1 MLVTATTPDGKISAR
16 LIFIALGAALGGFV
30 FGYDSSIV
38 NGTVDAVEHEFGLNA
53 VTIGFTVSC
62 ALLGAA
68 IGAWIAGMVSERV
81 GRVRTMVIA
90 SAMLLVSALGCG
102 LCFSEVDL
110 IVWRIVGGIGVG
122 FASVIAPAY
131 IAEISP
137 AQHRGRLG
145 SMQQMAI
152 VLGIFVAF
160 LISALLV
167 FVMGSADAIG
177 WLGLAAWRWMYLSL
191 AIPAIIYGL
200 LAMRLPESPRYL
212 VERGRFV
219 EAATILTRD
228 MGMDPGQATEAKIEE
243 IRTTVHV
250 ERRQVFKDLMGRF
263 GFHPLVWVGILLSVF
278 QQFVGINVIFYYST
292 TLWKSVG
299 FAESDSFTISLIT
312 SVTNVLATIIAVLL
326 IDVLGRKLLLMIGS
340 TLMTLSLGM
349 MAIAFAQ
356 SVTIDGA
363 VSLPGNWGIIA
374 LVSANLFVVGFG
386 ATWGPAVWVLLGEI
400 FPNSIRALA
409 LGVAASAQWI
419 ANFAV
424 STTFPSLAEA
434 GLALAYGIY
443 AFFALLS
450 LIFVIFM
457 VKETKGRQLEEMTL

>member
-1 MLVTATTPDGKISAR
+1 MTATTSDGKISAR

-110 IVWRIVGGIGVG
+110 IIWRIVGGIGVG

-131 IAEISP
+131 IAEVSP

-160 LISALLV
+160 LVSALLV

-177 WLGLAAWRWMYLSL
+177 WFGLAAWRWMYLSL
-191 AIPAIIYGL
+191 AIPAIIYGV
-200 LAMRLPESPRYL
+200 LALRLPESPRYL
-212 VERGRFV
+212 VERGRYV
-219 EAATILTRD
+219 EAATVLTRD
-228 MGMDPGQATEAKIEE
+228 MGMVPGAATEAKIEE
-243 IRTTVHV
+243 IRNTVHV
-250 ERRQVFKDLMGRF
+250 ERRQVFKDLLGRF

-312 SVTNVLATIIAVLL
+312 SITNVVATIVAVLL

-340 TLMTLSLGM
+340 TIMPLSLGM
-349 MAIAFAQ
+349 MAVSFAQ

-363 VSLPGNWGIIA
+363 VSLPGNWGIVA

-424 STTFPSLAEA
+424 STTFPSLAET

-457 VKETKGRQLEEMTL
+457 VRETKGRQLEEMTL

>member
-1 MLVTATTPDGKISAR
+1 MTATTSDGKISAR

-38 NGTVDAVEHEFGLNA
+38 NGTVDAVEHEFGLNP

-110 IVWRIVGGIGVG
+110 IIWRIVGGIGVG

-177 WLGLAAWRWMYLSL
+177 WFGLSAWRWMYLSL

-200 LAMRLPESPRYL
+200 LALRLPESPRYL

-219 EAATILTRD
+219 EAATVLTRD

-250 ERRQVFKDLMGRF
+250 ERRQVFKDLLGRF

-312 SVTNVLATIIAVLL
+312 SATNVLATIIAVLL

-419 ANFAV
+419 ANFIV

>member
-1 MLVTATTPDGKISAR
+1 MTATTSDGKISAR

-38 NGTVDAVEHEFGLNA
+38 NGTVDAVEHEFGLNP

-110 IVWRIVGGIGVG
+110 IIWRIVGGIGVG

-160 LISALLV
+160 LVSALLV
-167 FVMGSADAIG
+167 FVMGSADSIG
-177 WLGLAAWRWMYLSL
+177 WFGLAAWRWMYLSL
-191 AIPAIIYGL
+191 VIPAVIYGA
-200 LAMRLPESPRYL
+200 LALRLPESPRYL

-219 EAATILTRD
+219 EAATVLTRD
-228 MGMDPGQATEAKIEE
+228 MGMVPGQATEAKIEE
-243 IRTTVHV
+243 IRNTVHV
-250 ERRQVFKDLMGRF
+250 ERRQVFKDLLGRF

-363 VSLPGNWGIIA
+363 VSLPGNWGIVA
-374 LVSANLFVVGFG
+374 LISANLFVVGFG

-457 VKETKGRQLEEMTL
+457 VRETKGRQLEEMTL

>member
-1 MLVTATTPDGKISAR
+1 MTATTSDGKLSAR

-68 IGAWIAGMVSERV
+68 LGAWMAGMVSQRV
-81 GRVRTMVIA
+81 GRVRTMLFA
-90 SAMLLVSALGCG
+90 SALLIISAIGCG
-102 LCFSEVDL
+102 LCFGAADL

-137 AQHRGRLG
+137 AAVRGRLG
-145 SMQQMAI
+145 TMQQMAI

-160 LISALLV
+160 LVSALLV
-167 FVMGSADAIG
+167 FVMGSADAT
-177 WLGLAAWRWMYLSL
+177 GLFGLSAWRWMYLSL
-191 AIPAIIYGL
+191 IVPAVIYGL
-200 LAMRLPESPRYL
+200 MALRLPESPRYL
-212 VERGRFV
+212 VERGRLV
-219 EAATILTRD
+219 EAAGVLTRD
-228 MGMDPGQATEAKIEE
+228 MGMSPGAETEQKIEE
-243 IRTTVHV
+243 IRSTVHV
-250 ERRQVFKDLMGRF
+250 ERRQKFSDLLGRF

-312 SVTNVLATIIAVLL
+312 SITNVVATIVAVLL
-326 IDVLGRKLLLMIGS
+326 IDVLGRKLLLTIGS
-340 TLMTLSLGM
+340 AIMTLSLGM

-363 VSLPGNWGIIA
+363 VSLPGSWGIIA

-400 FPNSIRALA
+400 FPNSIRAMA
-409 LGVAASAQWI
+409 LGVAAAAQWI
-419 ANFAV
+419 ANFVV
-424 STTFPSLAEA
+424 STTFPALADA

-443 AFFALLS
+443 AVFALLS

-457 VKETKGRQLEEMTL
+457 IKETKGRTLEDMKL

>member
-1 MLVTATTPDGKISAR
+1 MTATTSDGKISAR

-131 IAEISP
+131 IAEVSP

-160 LISALLV
+160 LVSALLV

-177 WLGLAAWRWMYLSL
+177 WFGLAAWRWMYLSL
-191 AIPAIIYGL
+191 AIPAIIYGV
-200 LAMRLPESPRYL
+200 LALRLPESPRYL
-212 VERGRFV
+212 VERGRYV
-219 EAATILTRD
+219 EAATVLTRD
-228 MGMDPGQATEAKIEE
+228 MGMVPGAATEAKIEE
-243 IRTTVHV
+243 IRNTVHV
-250 ERRQVFKDLMGRF
+250 ERRQVFKDLLGRF

-312 SVTNVLATIIAVLL
+312 SITNVVATIVAVLL

-340 TLMTLSLGM
+340 TIMTLSLGM
-349 MAIAFAQ
+349 MAVSFAQ

-363 VSLPGNWGIIA
+363 VSLPGNWGIVA

-424 STTFPSLAEA
+424 STTFPSLAET

-457 VKETKGRQLEEMTL
+457 VRETKGRQLEEMTL

>member
-1 MLVTATTPDGKISAR
+1 MTATTSDGKISAR

-131 IAEISP
+131 IAEVSP

-160 LISALLV
+160 LVSALLV

-177 WLGLAAWRWMYLSL
+177 WFGLAAWRWMYLSL
-191 AIPAIIYGL
+191 AIPAIIYGV
-200 LAMRLPESPRYL
+200 LALRLPESPRYL
-212 VERGRFV
+212 VERGRYV
-219 EAATILTRD
+219 EAATVLTRD
-228 MGMDPGQATEAKIEE
+228 MGMVPGAATEAKIEE
-243 IRTTVHV
+243 IRNTVHV
-250 ERRQVFKDLMGRF
+250 ERRQVFKDLLGRF

-312 SVTNVLATIIAVLL
+312 SITNVVATIVAVLL

-340 TLMTLSLGM
+340 TIMTLSLSM
-349 MAIAFAQ
+349 MAVSFAQ

-363 VSLPGNWGIIA
+363 VSLPGNWGIVA

-424 STTFPSLAEA
+424 STTFPSLAET

-457 VKETKGRQLEEMTL
+457 VRETKGRQLEEMTL

>member
-1 MLVTATTPDGKISAR
+1 VTATTSDGKISAR

-110 IVWRIVGGIGVG
+110 IIWRIVGGIGVG

-131 IAEISP
+131 IAEVSP

-160 LISALLV
+160 LVSALLV

-177 WLGLAAWRWMYLSL
+177 WFGLAAWRWMYLSL
-191 AIPAIIYGL
+191 AIPAIIYGV
-200 LAMRLPESPRYL
+200 LALRLPESPRYL
-212 VERGRFV
+212 VERGRYV
-219 EAATILTRD
+219 EAATVLTRD
-228 MGMDPGQATEAKIEE
+228 MGMVPGAATEAKIEE
-243 IRTTVHV
+243 IRNTVHV
-250 ERRQVFKDLMGRF
+250 ERRQVFKDLLGRF

-312 SVTNVLATIIAVLL
+312 SITNVVATIVAVLL

-340 TLMTLSLGM
+340 TIMTLSLGM
-349 MAIAFAQ
+349 MAVSFAQ

-363 VSLPGNWGIIA
+363 VSLPGNWGIVA

-424 STTFPSLAEA
+424 STTFPSLAET

-457 VKETKGRQLEEMTL
+457 VRETKGRQLEEMTL

>member
-1 MLVTATTPDGKISAR
+1 MTATTSDGKISAR

-81 GRVRTMVIA
+81 GRVRTMVLA

-110 IVWRIVGGIGVG
+110 IIWRIVGGIGVG

-131 IAEISP
+131 IAEVSP

-160 LISALLV
+160 LVSALLV

-177 WLGLAAWRWMYLSL
+177 WFGLAAWRWMYLSL
-191 AIPAIIYGL
+191 AIPAIIYGV
-200 LAMRLPESPRYL
+200 LALRLPESPRYL
-212 VERGRFV
+212 VERGRYV
-219 EAATILTRD
+219 EAATVLTRD
-228 MGMDPGQATEAKIEE
+228 MGMVPGAATEAKIEE
-243 IRTTVHV
+243 IRNTVHV
-250 ERRQVFKDLMGRF
+250 ERRQVFKDLLGRF

-312 SVTNVLATIIAVLL
+312 SITNVVATIVAVLL

-340 TLMTLSLGM
+340 TIMTLSLGM
-349 MAIAFAQ
+349 MAVSFAQ

-363 VSLPGNWGIIA
+363 VSLPGNWGIVA

-424 STTFPSLAEA
+424 STTFPSLAET

-457 VKETKGRQLEEMTL
+457 VRETKGRQLEEMTL

>member
-1 MLVTATTPDGKISAR
+1 MTATTSDGKISAR

-68 IGAWIAGMVSERV
+68 IGAWVAGMVSERV

-90 SAMLLVSALGCG
+90 SAMLLISALGCG

-110 IVWRIVGGIGVG
+110 IIWRIIGGIGVG

-160 LISALLV
+160 LVSALLV
-167 FVMGSADAIG
+167 FVMGSADATG
-177 WLGLAAWRWMYLSL
+177 WFGLAAWRWMYLSL
-191 AIPAIIYGL
+191 VVPAVLYGV
-200 LAMRLPESPRYL
+200 LALRLPESPRYL
-212 VERGRFV
+212 VERGRYV
-219 EAATILTRD
+219 EAASVLTRD
-228 MGMDPGQATEAKIEE
+228 MGMEPGAETETKIEE
-243 IRTTVHV
+243 IRATVHV
-250 ERRQVFKDLMGRF
+250 ERRQVFKDLLGRF

-312 SVTNVLATIIAVLL
+312 SITNVVATVIAVLL

-340 TLMTLSLGM
+340 SIMTVALGT
-349 MAIAFAQ
+349 MALAFAQ

-363 VSLPGNWGIIA
+363 VSLPGSWGIVA

-409 LGVAASAQWI
+409 LGVAASVQWV
-419 ANFAV
+419 ANFIV
-424 STTFPSLAEA
+424 STTFPALAEA

-450 LIFVIFM
+450 LIFVIFL
-457 VKETKGRQLEEMTL
+457 VRETKGRQLEEMTL

>member
-1 MLVTATTPDGKISAR
+1 MLVTATTSDGKISAR

-38 NGTVDAVEHEFGLNA
+38 NGTVDAVEHEFGLNP

-110 IVWRIVGGIGVG
+110 IIWRIVGGIGVG

-177 WLGLAAWRWMYLSL
+177 WFGLSAWRWMYLSL

-200 LAMRLPESPRYL
+200 LALRLPESPRYL

-219 EAATILTRD
+219 EAATVLTRD

-250 ERRQVFKDLMGRF
+250 ERRQVFKDLLGRF

-312 SVTNVLATIIAVLL
+312 SATNVLATIIAVLL

-419 ANFAV
+419 ANFIV

>member
-1 MLVTATTPDGKISAR
+1 MLVTATTSDGKISAR

-38 NGTVDAVEHEFGLNA
+38 NGTVDAVEHEFGLNP

-110 IVWRIVGGIGVG
+110 IIWRIVGGIGVG

-200 LAMRLPESPRYL
+200 LALRLPESPRYL

-219 EAATILTRD
+219 EAATVLTRD

-250 ERRQVFKDLMGRF
+250 ERRQVFKDLLGRF

-419 ANFAV
+419 ANFVV

-450 LIFVIFM
+450 LIFVFFM

>member
-1 MLVTATTPDGKISAR
+1 MTATTSDGKISAR

-38 NGTVDAVEHEFGLNA
+38 NGTVDAVEHEFGLNP

-110 IVWRIVGGIGVG
+110 IIWRIVGGIGVG

-200 LAMRLPESPRYL
+200 LALRLPESPRYL

-219 EAATILTRD
+219 EAATVLTRD

-250 ERRQVFKDLMGRF
+250 ERRQVFKDLLGRF

-419 ANFAV
+419 ANFVV

-450 LIFVIFM
+450 LIFVFFM

>member
-1 MLVTATTPDGKISAR
+1 MTATTSDGKISAR

-38 NGTVDAVEHEFGLNA
+38 NGTVDAVEHEFSLNA

-68 IGAWIAGMVSERV
+68 LGAWVSGMVSERV
-81 GRVRTMVIA
+81 GRVRTMLIA
-90 SAMLLVSALGCG
+90 SILLLVSALGCG
-102 LCFSEVDL
+102 LCFSVGDL
-110 IVWRIVGGIGVG
+110 IAWRIVGGIGVG

-131 IAEISP
+131 IAEVSP
-137 AQHRGRLG
+137 AAHRGRLG

-160 LISALLV
+160 LVSALMV
-167 FVMGSADAIG
+167 FVMGSADAV
-177 WLGLAAWRWMYLSL
+177 GLFGLPAWRWMYLSL
-191 AIPAIIYGL
+191 AVPAVVYGL
-200 LAMRLPESPRYL
+200 LSLRLPESPRYL
-212 VERGRFV
+212 VERGRYV
-219 EAATILTRD
+219 EAATVLTRD
-228 MGMDPGQATEAKIEE
+228 MGMIPGEETDAKIEE
-243 IRTTVHV
+243 IRATVHL
-250 ERRQVFKDLMGRF
+250 ERRQQFKDLLGRF

-312 SVTNVLATIIAVLL
+312 SITNVVATVIAVLL
-326 IDVLGRKLLLMIGS
+326 IDVLGRKLLLTIGS
-340 TLMTLSLGM
+340 VIMTISLGM
-349 MAIAFAQ
+349 MAISFAQ
-356 SVTIDGA
+356 SVTIDGT
-363 VSLPGNWGIIA
+363 VSLPGSWGIIA

-409 LGVAASAQWI
+409 LGVAASAQWL
-419 ANFAV
+419 ANFVV

-450 LIFVIFM
+450 LIFVIVM
-457 VKETKGRQLEEMTL
+457 LKETKGRKLEDMTL

>member
-1 MLVTATTPDGKISAR
+1 MTATTSDGKISAR
-16 LIFIALGAALGGFV
+16 LILIALGAALGGFV

-53 VTIGFTVSC
+53 LTIGFTVSC

-68 IGAWIAGMVSERV
+68 IGAWIAGMVSERI

-90 SAMLLVSALGCG
+90 SAMLLLSALGCG
-102 LCFSEVDL
+102 LCFSAVDL
-110 IVWRIVGGIGVG
+110 IIWRIVGGIGVG

-137 AQHRGRLG
+137 AKHRGRLG

-160 LISALLV
+160 LVSALLV

-177 WLGLAAWRWMYLSL
+177 WFGLSAWRWMYLSL
-191 AIPAIIYGL
+191 AIPAILYGV

-212 VERGRFV
+212 VERGRYV
-219 EAATILTRD
+219 EAATVLTRD
-228 MGMDPGQATEAKIEE
+228 MGMVPGVDTEAKIEE
-243 IRTTVHV
+243 IRNTVHV
-250 ERRQVFKDLMGRF
+250 ERRQVFKDLLGRF

-312 SVTNVLATIIAVLL
+312 SITNVVATIIAVLL
-326 IDVLGRKLLLMIGS
+326 IDVLGRKLLLIIGS
-340 TLMTLSLGM
+340 SIMTVSLGM

-363 VSLPGNWGIIA
+363 VSLPGSWGIVA

-457 VKETKGRQLEEMTL
+457 VRETKGRQLEEMTL

>member
-1 MLVTATTPDGKISAR
+1 MTATTSDGKISAR

-68 IGAWIAGMVSERV
+68 IGAWVAGMVSERV

-90 SAMLLVSALGCG
+90 SAMLLISALGCG

-110 IVWRIVGGIGVG
+110 IIWRIIGGIGVG

-160 LISALLV
+160 LVSALLV
-167 FVMGSADAIG
+167 FVMGSADATG
-177 WLGLAAWRWMYLSL
+177 WFGLAAWRWMYLSL
-191 AIPAIIYGL
+191 VVPAVLYGA
-200 LAMRLPESPRYL
+200 LALRLPESPRYL
-212 VERGRFV
+212 VERGRYV
-219 EAATILTRD
+219 EAASVLTRD
-228 MGMDPGQATEAKIEE
+228 MGMEPGAETETKIEE
-243 IRTTVHV
+243 IRATVHV
-250 ERRQVFKDLMGRF
+250 ERRQVFKDLLGRF

-312 SVTNVLATIIAVLL
+312 SITNVVATVIAVLL

-340 TLMTLSLGM
+340 SIMTVALGT
-349 MAIAFAQ
+349 MALAFAQ

-363 VSLPGNWGIIA
+363 VSLPGSWGIVA

-409 LGVAASAQWI
+409 LGVAASVQWV
-419 ANFAV
+419 ANFIV
-424 STTFPSLAEA
+424 STTFPALAEA

-450 LIFVIFM
+450 LIFVIFL
-457 VKETKGRQLEEMTL
+457 VRETKGRQLEEMTL

>member
-1 MLVTATTPDGKISAR
+1 MTAITSDGKISAR

-38 NGTVDAVEHEFGLNA
+38 NGTVDAVEAEFSLSA
-53 VTIGFTVSC
+53 VAIGFTVSC

-68 IGAWIAGMVSERV
+68 LGAWVAGMVSERV
-81 GRVRTMVIA
+81 GRVRTMLIA
-90 SAMLLVSALGCG
+90 SILLLVSALGCG
-102 LCFSEVDL
+102 LCFGPGDL
-110 IVWRIVGGIGVG
+110 IFWRIIGGIGVG

-137 AQHRGRLG
+137 SEHRGRLG

-160 LISALLV
+160 LVSALLV
-167 FVMGSADAIG
+167 YVMGSADATG
-177 WLGLAAWRWMYLSL
+177 LFGLAAWRWMYLSL
-191 AIPAIIYGL
+191 SVPAIFYGL
-200 LAMRLPESPRYL
+200 MALRLPESPRYL

-219 EAATILTRD
+219 DAALILTRD
-228 MGMDPGQATEAKIEE
+228 MGMEPGESTEAKIEE
-243 IRTTVHV
+243 IRATVHV
-250 ERRQVFKDLMGRF
+250 ERRQRLSDLLGKF
-263 GFHPLVWVGILLSVF
+263 GFHPLVWTGILLSVF

-299 FAESDSFTISLIT
+299 FTESDSFTISLIT
-312 SVTNVLATIIAVLL
+312 SVINVVATVIAVLL
-326 IDVLGRKLLLMIGS
+326 IDVLGRKALLMIGS
-340 TLMTLSLGM
+340 IIMTLSLGT
-349 MAIAFAQ
+349 MALSFAQ
-356 SVTIDGA
+356 AVTVDGA
-363 VSLPGNWGIIA
+363 LTLPDSWGMVA
-374 LVSANLFVVGFG
+374 LVAANLFVIGFG
-386 ATWGPAVWVLLGEI
+386 ATWGPVVWVLLGEI

-419 ANFAV
+419 ANFVV
-424 STTFPSLAEA
+424 STSFPALAEA

-457 VKETKGRQLEEMTL
+457 IRETKGRTLEEMKL

>member
-1 MLVTATTPDGKISAR
+1 MTATTSDGKISAR
-16 LIFIALGAALGGFV
+16 LIFVALGAALGGFV

-38 NGTVDAVEHEFGLNA
+38 NGTVDAVEHEFSLNA
-53 VTIGFTVSC
+53 VAVGFTVSC

-68 IGAWIAGMVSERV
+68 LGAWVAGVVSERV
-81 GRVRTMVIA
+81 GRVRTMLIA
-90 SAMLLVSALGCG
+90 SILLLVSAIGCG
-102 LCFSEVDL
+102 LCFSAVDL
-110 IVWRIVGGIGVG
+110 VIWRIVGGIGVG

-137 AQHRGRLG
+137 AAHRGRLG

-160 LISALLV
+160 LVSALLV
-167 FVMGSADAIG
+167 FVMGSADAVG
-177 WLGLAAWRWMYLSL
+177 LFGLAAWRWMYLSL
-191 AIPAIIYGL
+191 AVPAVLYGL
-200 LAMRLPESPRYL
+200 MALRLPESPRYL
-212 VERGRFV
+212 VERGRYV
-219 EAATILTRD
+219 EAASVLTGD
-228 MGMDPGQATEAKIEE
+228 MGLEPGKPTEDKIEE
-243 IRTTVHV
+243 IRATVHV
-250 ERRQVFKDLMGRF
+250 ERRQQFKDLLGRF

-312 SVTNVLATIIAVLL
+312 SVINVLATIVAVLL

-340 TLMTLSLGM
+340 GIMTLSLGAM
-349 MAIAFAQ
+349 SLAFAQ
-356 SVTIDGA
+356 AVTVDGA
-363 VSLPGNWGIIA
+363 VSLPGSWGMVA
-374 LVSANLFVVGFG
+374 LVAANLFVIGFG

-400 FPNSIRALA
+400 FPNSIRAMA

-419 ANFAV
+419 ANFVV
-424 STTFPSLAEA
+424 STTFPALAEA

-450 LIFVIFM
+450 LVFVAFLIR
-457 VKETKGRQLEEMTL
+457 ETKGRTLEDMTL

>member
-1 MLVTATTPDGKISAR
+1 MTATTSDGKISAR
-16 LIFIALGAALGGFV
+16 LILIALGAALGGFV

-53 VTIGFTVSC
+53 LTIGFTVSC

-68 IGAWIAGMVSERV
+68 LGAWIAGMVSERI

-90 SAMLLVSALGCG
+90 SAMLLISALGCG
-102 LCFSEVDL
+102 LCFGAFDL
-110 IVWRIVGGIGVG
+110 IIWRIVGGIGVG

-131 IAEISP
+131 IAEVSP
-137 AQHRGRLG
+137 AKHRGRLG

-160 LISALLV
+160 LVSALLV

-177 WLGLAAWRWMYLSL
+177 WFGLSAWRWMYLSL
-191 AIPAIIYGL
+191 AIPAILYGV

-212 VERGRFV
+212 VERGRYV
-219 EAATILTRD
+219 EAATVLTRD
-228 MGMDPGQATEAKIEE
+228 MGMVPGAETEAKIEE
-243 IRTTVHV
+243 IRNTVHV
-250 ERRQVFKDLMGRF
+250 ERRQVFKDLLGRF

-312 SVTNVLATIIAVLL
+312 SITNVVATIVAVLL
-326 IDVLGRKLLLMIGS
+326 IDVLGRKLLLLIGS
-340 TLMTLSLGM
+340 SIMTVSLGM
-349 MAIAFAQ
+349 MAIVFAQ

-363 VSLPGNWGIIA
+363 VSLPGSWGIVA

-424 STTFPSLAEA
+424 STTFPTLAEA

-457 VKETKGRQLEEMTL
+457 VRETKGRQLEEMSL

>member
-1 MLVTATTPDGKISAR
+1 MLVTATTSDGKISAR

-110 IVWRIVGGIGVG
+110 IIWRIVGGIGVG

-200 LAMRLPESPRYL
+200 LALRLPESPRYL

-356 SVTIDGA
+356 SVTIDGT
-363 VSLPGNWGIIA
+363 VWLPGNWGIIA

>member
-1 MLVTATTPDGKISAR
+1 MLVTATTSDGKISAR

-110 IVWRIVGGIGVG
+110 IIWRIVGGIGVG

-200 LAMRLPESPRYL
+200 LALRLPESPRYL

-356 SVTIDGA
+356 SVTIDGT

>member
-1 MLVTATTPDGKISAR
+1 MTATTSDGKISAR

-110 IVWRIVGGIGVG
+110 IIWRIVGGIGVG

-131 IAEISP
+131 IAEVSP

-160 LISALLV
+160 LVSALLV

-177 WLGLAAWRWMYLSL
+177 WFGLAAWRWMYLSL
-191 AIPAIIYGL
+191 AIPAIIYGV
-200 LAMRLPESPRYL
+200 LALRLPESPRYL
-212 VERGRFV
+212 VERGRYV
-219 EAATILTRD
+219 EAATVLTRD
-228 MGMDPGQATEAKIEE
+228 MGMVPGAATEAKIEE
-243 IRTTVHV
+243 IRNTVHV
-250 ERRQVFKDLMGRF
+250 ERRQVFKDLLGRF

-312 SVTNVLATIIAVLL
+312 SITNVVATIVAVLL

-340 TLMTLSLGM
+340 TIMTLSLGM
-349 MAIAFAQ
+349 MAVSFAQ

-363 VSLPGNWGIIA
+363 VSLPGNWGIVA

-424 STTFPSLAEA
+424 STTFPSLAET

-457 VKETKGRQLEEMTL
+457 VRETKGRQLEEMTL